1 MPRHTVIS
9 GGLVVT
15 ESDQMPADLVIED
28 GRIAALLSDASD
40 VQADER
46 IEADGLLVLPG
57 GIDAHTH
64 FREPDTESHE
74 GFTSGGRAAAAGGI
88 TTVVEMPQA
97 GPTTTTAEHLA
108 AKRASVARTAIVDM
122 ALWAGVA
129 GSANGTTN
137 ANGSVTGE
145 IAALVDGGAVGF
157 KSFMA
162 SSSPSFPEVT
172 EADLLAAMIAI
183 AQLSLPYALHA
194 EHEPLLQAGLA
205 AMRAAKRTDPAAH
218 AESRPPLVE
227 AAAVNAALFLAEQT
241 GCWVHFC
248 HVASA
253 EALHL
258 ITEARGRDVRVT
270 AETCPQYLA
279 LNTDDLDRLKGFGR
293 CAPALRDQT
302 EVDAIWSYVLNETV
316 DLICSDHCAF
326 TREEKEAGEADIF
339 AAPLGLSGV
348 QTLLPIFFDEAVN
361 KRGMDRSQFVRQMST
376 NPAQIFGLYPRK
388 GSIRIGGDADLVIF
402 DPEATW
408 TVRDEDMLHRQKW
421 TPFAG
426 RRVTGRVLGTMRRG
440 ELIYDNAR
448 HTEELAAPGSGWLL
462 TRSYG
467 ADE

>member
-15 ESDQMPADLVIED
+15 ESDQVAADVVVED
-28 GRIAALLSDASD
+28 GRIAALLADASA

-46 IEADGLLVLPG
+46 IEADGLLILPG

-64 FREPDTESHE
+64 FREPDPDSRE

-108 AKRASVARTAIVDM
+108 AKRSCVGAAAVVDM

-129 GSANGTTN
+129 GCVGGQNR
-137 ANGSVTGE
+137 VTDE
-145 IAALVDGGAVGF
+145 IDALVEGGAVGF

-162 SSSPSFPEVT
+162 SSSPSFPAVN
-172 EADLLAAMIAI
+172 EAELLAAMIAI
-183 AQLSLPYALHA
+183 ARLSLPYALHA
-194 EHEPLLQAGLA
+194 EHETLLQAGIG
-205 AMRAAKRTDPAAH
+205 AMRAAERTDAAAH
-218 AESRPPLVE
+218 AASRPPLVE

-248 HVASA
+248 HVGSA

-293 CAPALRDQT
+293 CAPALREQA
-302 EVDAIWSYVLNETV
+302 EVDAIWSYVLDETV

-326 TREEKEAGEADIF
+326 TREEKEAGDADIF
-339 AAPLGLSGV
+339 AAPLGLPGV
-348 QTLLPIFFDEAVN
+348 QTLLPIFYDEAVN
-361 KRGMDRSQFVRQMST
+361 KRGMNRSQFVRQIAT

-388 GSIRIGGDADLVIF
+388 GTIRIGGDADLVIF
-402 DPEATW
+402 DPEAEW
-408 TVRDEDMLHRQKW
+408 TVRDEDMLHRQRW
-421 TPFAG
+421 TPFDG
-426 RRVTGRVLGTMRRG
+426 RRVTGRVLATLRRG
-440 ELIYDNAR
+440 ELIYDNSR
-448 HTEELAAPGSGWLL
+448 HAEELAAPGSGWLL
-462 TRSYG
+462 TRHYG
-467 ADE
+467 AED